1 MQRNVCGPYNGRS
14 PKSTRESKEDIHE
27 GRTATGKKLAEAAV
41 LFVEAIH
48 QAFPAVAT
56 RPIPPYD
63 DEDFTLEVRIP
74 VEMDRDEVMNAC
86 MQQALE
92 IEEPFGFVILPRVK
106 AA

>member
-1 MQRNVCGPYNGRS
+1 MSVVRPQDKR
-14 PKSTRESKEDIHE
+14 
-27 GRTATGKKLAEAAV
+27 LAEAVA
-41 LFVEAIH
+41 LLVEAIH
-48 QAFPAVAT
+48 QAFPAVVT

-74 VEMDRDEVMNAC
+74 KEMDRDQVMNAC

-92 IEEPFGFVILPRVK
+92 IEEQFGFVILPRVK